1 MAEPRPSL
9 SVSVPRR
16 PSLSPSPSH
25 IPIIAPKPM
34 KSSLPSSLTTPQLA
48 LGGSDRHMSVGESP
62 QHPTAPTSTHSS
74 RPSGLP
80 SLRSLRSLLQFGSG
94 NGGQGGSTSGGTTIT
109 SPGRN
114 SSSGNSGSRRSL
126 ANERKASGTF
136 LRPAVPAA
144 KDEDTL
150 VISIQASPRQRK
162 IAFSNGHSP
171 VNSPSQS
178 SRATMP
184 EPSMPSPSSRG
195 ENPSGNLHG
204 RSPSSPVIPALE
216 KEDKWDQE
224 QIHRDTTQAAPIQ
237 RSRGLGS
244 SDELAFSDVSQ
255 DIMDRS
261 NDSENTDL
269 PLISYG
275 SDPPLSHELSTIL
288 ESDMSGFSRHLPAI
302 SDNSRDET
310 DGDISVDELT
320 ARHNALGAPPFLRS
334 QAGNSP
340 VSPHSMP
347 RTPESRD
354 TSDLDLSTSDLK
366 NEVMNAMK
374 GTRASWLDPCEVEDA
389 TDSAPTS
396 PDQDDP
402 ATHEAQDSFELDA
415 LDPDLA
421 ALLSP
426 NRLPL
431 SSTPAPAITP
441 PPPPPPSFTAPSTST
456 GVIGRSYSPLRRGPP
471 EDIGFESSPARPIRP
486 PFLRGHS
493 ANASVAS
500 SSSIP
505 RPYRPANER
514 VSPVRDSFGDYS
526 GSSRSVSDT
535 TLSGKHDRRVSE
547 DGVLT
552 GRRAPPSPL
561 SPDLPRTSLD
571 RGPFT
576 RSASQRLA
584 TPGRPALYNPV
595 RLLRHAVDSATTPSR
610 WDSESTSPSSRTGSG
625 NSPTSRAPSVLSR
638 ASSSLGIRRAPPPP
652 RSSIDDTRRPSLNLD
667 RGTLGYRTRNRS
679 LSVNGADARSD
690 AIGPRTARA
699 FAAAGVLDQGREQD
713 RDRFG
718 SVRSLERYG
727 APSRLAF
734 SDIGAAPS
742 RPAFSEA
749 GSGSWRSASR
759 AGTEIAFDTPR
770 TSTAATSVSRA
781 PSPNAHAALKEKHA
795 METGVL
801 LSALADSQRTATQLR
816 DENTALR
823 ARVDEL
829 EADLVRAHTQ
839 LRIAQRAQAQPP
851 IRDRAP
857 YAPISRPG
865 SADGQRPIRRFQP
878 RASPGPS
885 LLPAASIDS
894 EDEPTF
900 HHGDRLRPLH
910 NRKPS
915 SSGSVFA
922 RPPSDMDLLM
932 HEAVGA
938 PASLRSAMSTSPL
951 ARSISPT
958 QESPP
963 PTARGNEF
971 SRDEFTS
978 SRQANREGDPPSSPT
993 STSFTTNTD
1002 GPGGSPRSLFLRPEH
1017 EQLLGDMPSI
1027 ELDEHRN
1034 SKLWTGEYGT

>member
-1 MAEPRPSL
+1 MTEPRSSL
-9 SVSVPRR
+9 SASAPRR

-25 IPIIAPKPM
+25 IPIIAPKPV
-34 KSSLPSSLTTPQLA
+34 KSSLPSSLTSPQLN
-48 LGGSDRHMSVGESP
+48 LGDSSRHMSVGESP
-62 QHPTAPTSTHSS
+62 SHPTASTSTNNT

-80 SLRSLRSLLQFGSG
+80 SLRSLRSLLHLGSG
-94 NGGQGGSTSGGTTIT
+94 SGGQSGSVGGGAGAV
-109 SPGRN
+109 SPGRKD
-114 SSSGNSGSRRSL
+114 SSSNIAGGRRSL

-136 LRPAVPAA
+136 LRPAAPAV
-144 KDEDTL
+144 KEEDT
-150 VISIQASPRQRK
+150 VVMSIQASPRQRK
-162 IAFSNGHSP
+162 NAFKSGHSP
-171 VNSPSQS
+171 ISSPGQA
-178 SRATMP
+178 SRAVMP
-184 EPSMPSPSSRG
+184 DSSMPSPS
-195 ENPSGNLHG
+195 
-204 RSPSSPVIPALE
+204 RSEDPLEHLPGKSSSTSPMSSLE
-216 KEDKWDQE
+216 KDKLNRE
-224 QIHRDTTQAAPIQ
+224 REHHGAPHYVVSQ
-237 RSRGLGS
+237 RLREGSS
-244 SDELAFSDVSQ
+244 SDELGFSDTSR

-261 NDSENTDL
+261 VDSENADL
-269 PLISYG
+269 PLISYEP
-275 SDPPLSHELSTIL
+275 DPPLSHELSTIL
-288 ESDMSGFSRHLPAI
+288 ESDLSGLSRHLPAL

-310 DGDISVDELT
+310 DGDLSLDELT
-320 ARHNALGAPPFLRS
+320 ARHNAPGASHFLRPEI
-334 QAGNSP
+334 GNSP
-340 VSPHSMP
+340 VSPHSLP

-374 GTRASWLDPCEVEDA
+374 GHRASWLDPCEVEDA
-389 TDSAPTS
+389 SDSAPAS
-396 PDQDDP
+396 PNQDDP
-402 ATHEAQDSFELDA
+402 AAHAGQDSFELDA

-426 NRLPL
+426 NRLAL

-441 PPPPPPSFTAPSTST
+441 PPPPFAVPSTSS
-456 GVIGRSYSPLRRGPP
+456 GVIGRSYSPLQRGPP
-471 EDIGFESSPARPIRP
+471 ENIGFESSPVRPIRP
-486 PFLRGHS
+486 RFLRGHS

-505 RPYRPANER
+505 RPYRAANER
-514 VSPVRDSFGDYS
+514 ISPIRDNFADYT

-535 TLSGKHDRRVSE
+535 TLPGTHDRRVSE

-561 SPDLPRTSLD
+561 SPDLPRSSLD
-571 RGPFT
+571 RAPFT
-576 RSASQRLA
+576 RSTSQRLA

-595 RLLRHAVDSATTPSR
+595 RLLRHAVDSATNPSR
-610 WDSESTSPSSRTGSG
+610 WDSESTSPSSRAGSG

-638 ASSSLGIRRAPPPP
+638 ASSSLGMRRAPPPP

-679 LSVNGADARSD
+679 LSVNGADARGD

-734 SDIGAAPS
+734 SDIGGAPS
-742 RPAFSEA
+742 RHAFSEA

-759 AGTEIAFDTPR
+759 AGTELAFDTPR
-770 TSTAATSVSRA
+770 TSTAATSISRA
-781 PSPNAHAALKEKHA
+781 PSPNVQAVLKEKHA

-801 LSALADSQRTATQLR
+801 LSALADSQRTASQLR
-816 DENTALR
+816 DENAALR
-823 ARVDEL
+823 TRVDEL
-829 EADLVRAHTQ
+829 EADLVRAHSQ
-839 LRIAQRAQAQPP
+839 LRMAQRAQVQPP
-851 IRDRAP
+851 FRERAP
-857 YAPISRPG
+857 YSPISRPG
-865 SADGQRPIRRFQP
+865 SADGQRPIRRVQP
-878 RASPGPS
+878 RVSPVTS

-894 EDEPTF
+894 EEEPTY
-900 HHGDRLRPLH
+900 HPGDRLRPLH

-932 HEAVGA
+932 HEPVGA
-938 PASLRSAMSTSPL
+938 PASLRSALSASPL
-951 ARSISPT
+951 ARSTSPS

-963 PTARGNEF
+963 PTAREYEF
-971 SRDEFTS
+971 ARDEFTS
-978 SRQANREGDPPSSPT
+978 SRLANREGDPLPSPT
-993 STSFTTNTD
+993 ATSFTSNTD
-1002 GPGGSPRSLFLRPEH
+1002 GPSGSPRSLFLHPEH

-1027 ELDEHRN
+1027 ELDGQRN
-1034 SKLWTGEYGT
+1034 SSIWVGGYGA